1 MPPRW
6 LMITVL
12 VWVLVTLVLT
22 LVVTLFRHKGM
33 TP

>member
-6 LMITVL
+6 VVITVL
-12 VWVLVTLVLT
+12 VWALVTVVLT